1 MFIVGGNDK
10 QEQDEEN
17 YSCTI
22 IEAVQPSNETAHLN
36 KDATSAAE
44 LESGHTAEE
53 DQQQDHNEE
62 ENSCVIVD
70 AVLSPTTD
78 AAHQKESTTSSEFEL
93 GIVDSSNS
101 RQVTSDSPIKV
112 PKVTEEFSQDTFVQL
127 NIKGMDIFMCV
138 VRTIYHKTLAAI
150 ETDGFGD
157 SRPTHQVL
165 YLPTN
170 SILADFLWKHCQ
182 STNVFSIKNSLAR
195 NSANPPMLSSTNI
208 LCYITLCTT
217 IYELRVCISP
227 L

>member
-22 IEAVQPSNETAHLN
+22 IEAVQPSTETAHLN

-70 AVLSPTTD
+70 AMLSPTTD

-93 GIVDSSNS
+93 GIVASFNA

-127 NIKGMDIFMCV
+127 NIKGMDIFVYV
-138 VRTIYHKTLAAI
+138 VCTYYISQYS
-150 ETDGFGD
+150 G
-157 SRPTHQVL
+157 S
-165 YLPTN
+165 
-170 SILADFLWKHCQ
+170 C
-182 STNVFSIKNSLAR
+182 R
-195 NSANPPMLSSTNI
+195 N
-208 LCYITLCTT
+208 
-217 IYELRVCISP
+217 
-227 L
+227 